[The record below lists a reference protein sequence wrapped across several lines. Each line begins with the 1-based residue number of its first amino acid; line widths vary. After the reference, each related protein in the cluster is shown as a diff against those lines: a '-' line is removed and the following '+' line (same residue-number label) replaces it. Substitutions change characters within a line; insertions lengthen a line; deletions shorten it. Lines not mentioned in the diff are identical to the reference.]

1 LSGISNPASE
11 AYIIGWNG
19 WVIPLLS
26 FPPHTTKQKTT
37 HWMMPSDTDK
47 RRPASLININKRSLL
62 VLIGLSIFC
71 TIAYF
76 FSPGN
81 SEQCNDSTTLNPPS
95 PDTSTTTIIDAVQ
108 GLSSPASHPQVTFQ
122 NLNENDHS
130 KEETVAIMVVLPPW
144 AISPSLESFFHQLAQ
159 QTHTATRLSLLIL
172 NPASPTTIYTVRHYL
187 SSARLHCPVDL
198 YTKTYDTL
206 TPWIAHDDHHDTA
219 HTAIYELAPL
229 GKSAMARAKNFL
241 VQSSLAP
248 SDRFV
253 LWLDP
258 LLTLL
263 PTSLVAG
270 FVDQCKT
277 ENVDILVPN
286 TMIRKDGVEWGYDR
300 SNWQETTM
308 STSLQDTVPV
318 DFVFMEGKKKR

>member
-1 LSGISNPASE
+1 
-11 AYIIGWNG
+11 
-19 WVIPLLS
+19 
-26 FPPHTTKQKTT
+26 
-37 HWMMPSDTDK
+37 MPSDTDK
-47 RRPASLININKRSLL
+47 RRSAPLINIKKRSLL
-62 VLIGLSIFC
+62 VLIGLFIFC
-71 TIAYF
+71 TITYF

-81 SEQCNDSTTLNPPS
+81 SEQCIDSPTSNPLS
-95 PDTSTTTIIDAVQ
+95 SDTSTTTTIIDAVQ
-108 GLSSPASHPQVTFQ
+108 DLSSSATHSQVTFH
-122 NLNENDHS
+122 NLNENDHN
-130 KEETVAIMVVLPPW
+130 KEESVAIMVVLPPW
-144 AISPSLESFFHQLAQ
+144 AISPSLEDFFKQLAQ

-187 SSARLHCPVDL
+187 SSARLSCPVDL

-241 VQSSLAP
+241 VQSALAP
-248 SDRFV
+248 TDRYV

-258 LLTLL
+258 LLTLF
-263 PTSLVAG
+263 PTTLVAD

-277 ENVDILVPN
+277 ESADILVPN

-318 DFVFMEGKKKR
+318 DFVFMEGKEGRGE